1 MTVDNDYIPLATSPS
16 GADGFGEQKERITRR
31 PHKKLSFPLNLL
43 PSSIRARQKLLLI
56 TLGVP
61 TIALLLLIGRHLF
74 GTRSSPP
81 SDLEIHDNPYFYT
94 GDVWEHNQQVA
105 DRLDRCA
112 SLGLLRNTSL
122 PFGQNEILDDE
133 EEAELV
139 SNGCGTNQTT
149 IIILSSLWFAEAFA
163 GTSTAGETIYA
174 QSVISTLNYHN
185 YSYVFASL
193 GWYNPDM
200 RKTVELWHKHRD
212 NVRMV
217 LADPDQVGVC
227 YNNLEQ
233 KCIKTEDNMEGIE
246 VWRVM
251 SFWYWDDAANPLGE
265 QFTLSPSPRNNNYFL
280 SYSIEPTCRRLPSLP
295 TSERSHPPQ
304 AYLLAKQIKYL
315 EDTPR
320 FSWTLEA
327 LAKLQ
332 DDYGIKVVAG
342 MTDDDEVISQQV
354 KEAGLT
360 NLGRLNK
367 LDFYLQLSKSFVFI
381 GVGQPRISP
390 SPWDALCMGV
400 PFINPI
406 LSWDEADPE
415 NRTSWH
421 AQQWHMT
428 DLEPPYVYSVK
439 AHDLEALHQAVG
451 QALSTPIQSFIPDYM
466 RFDYATG
473 RTADLVEGDWRGKA
487 QVILDDRIRSGE
499 GQVSGNCVN
508 DIVYVCSSNSTR
520 IGVYNVTSVLIGCG
534 IRN

>member
-1 MTVDNDYIPLATSPS
+1 MAVDNDYIPLATSPS
-16 GADGFGEQKERITRR
+16 GADGIDEQKERITRR
-31 PHKKLSFPLNLL
+31 PLRNRPFPFNLL
-43 PSSIRARQKLLLI
+43 PTSIHTQKKLLLI
-56 TLGVP
+56 LILLAIP
-61 TIALLLLIGRHLF
+61 SIALLLLIGRHLL
-74 GTRSSPP
+74 GTESS
-81 SDLEIHDNPYFYT
+81 SGNLEIHDNPYFFT

-105 DRLDRCA
+105 DRLERCA

-122 PFGQNEILDDE
+122 PFGPHERLDDE
-133 EEAELV
+133 EEQELI

-149 IIILSSLWFAEAFA
+149 VIILSSLWFAEAFA

-200 RKTVELWHKHRD
+200 RKTVELWHKHRN

-217 LADPDQVGVC
+217 LADPDQVGIC
-227 YNNLEQ
+227 YNNVEQ
-233 KCIKTEDNMEGIE
+233 KCLKTTENMEGIE
-246 VWRVM
+246 AWRVL

-265 QFTLSPSPRNNNYFL
+265 HFTLSPSPRNNNYFL
-280 SYSIEPTCRRLPSLP
+280 SYSIEPTCRRLPSLSA
-295 TSERSHPPQ
+295 SERSHPPQ

-315 EDTPR
+315 EDTGK
-320 FSWTLEA
+320 FSWTLDT
-327 LAKLQ
+327 LSHLQ
-332 DDYGIKVVAG
+332 EKYDIKVLAG
-342 MTDDDEVISQQV
+342 MTDDDEVTSLRV

-367 LDFYLQLSKSFVFI
+367 LDFYRQLAKSFVFI

-406 LSWDEADPE
+406 LSWDEADPD

-428 DLEPPYVYSVK
+428 DLEPPFVYSVK
-439 AHDLEALHQAVG
+439 AHDLPALTEAVG
-451 QALSTPIQSFIPDYM
+451 QALHTPIKSFIPDYM
-466 RFDYATG
+466 RFEFAAY
-473 RTADLVEGDWRGKA
+473 RTADLVEGDWMGKA
-487 QVILDDRIRSGE
+487 QKILDERIERGE
-499 GQVSGNCVN
+499 GQVFAM
-508 DIVYVCSSNSTR
+508 
-520 IGVYNVTSVLIGCG
+520 
-534 IRN
+534 